1 MNLEWTQEQIDT
13 LVTMHTDGKP
23 IQAIATALGRSRS
36 SVKMYLQRHRHEL
49 HLPARIGTHQ
59 DNTATSLDKRWNWL
73 ITNKWRIQ

>member
-1 MNLEWTQEQIDT
+1 MQLEWTQEQIDT

-49 HLPARIGTHQ
+49 RLPARIVTQQ
-59 DNTATSLDKRWNWL
+59 DDKDTLINKRW
-73 ITNKWRIQ
+73 ITQKWSRI